1 MSFKKNLL
9 KVTFII
15 VNDNLY
21 NYFAYMST
29 HKFNMKKPVS
39 ISNITIL
46 LILIYLVLFEF
57 IWITQSVIPKPSLVI
72 ESFLSLWSEYKLL
85 TAFFETTAIIFPAI
99 LIAIVLLE
107 IIVKL
112 FSRIIESFSGIFNIT
127 VPFKYFSILF
137 VALLLNYT
145 FPESFLA
152 EFLFAILF
160 VLSKLLKMVLDEY
173 SSIAEEYILTA
184 RSLGLSKNKIF
195 AQVIWKSL
203 KPKIYFKLTS
213 LHVQLW
219 AVVLI
224 YEFVGSSIGMG
235 SIYRLA
241 FNYNDILAILSLGIF
256 VSLVIFVVNSILNIV
271 VSKLIFWK

>member
-1 MSFKKNLL
+1 MSFEKNLL

-29 HKFNMKKPVS
+29 HKFYTNKPVS
-39 ISNITIL
+39 ISNITFL

-57 IWITQSVIPKPSLVI
+57 IWITQSVIPKPSLII

-107 IIVKL
+107 IIVNL
-112 FSRIIESFSGIFNIT
+112 FSRTIESFSGIFNIT

-137 VALLLNYT
+137 VALLFNYT

-160 VLSKLLKMVLDEY
+160 VLSKLLKVVLDEY
-173 SSIAEEYILTA
+173 SSVAEEYILTA
-184 RSLGLSKNKIF
+184 KSLGLSKNKIF
-195 AQVIWKSL
+195 SQVIWKSL
-203 KPKIYFKLTS
+203 KSKVYFKLTS
-213 LHVQLW
+213 FHTQLW

-256 VSLVIFVVNSILNIV
+256 ISLVIFVINSILNIV

>member
-29 HKFNMKKPVS
+29 HKIYTNKPVS

-57 IWITQSVIPKPSLVI
+57 IWITQSVIPKPSLII

-107 IIVKL
+107 IIVNL
-112 FSRIIESFSGIFNIT
+112 FSRTIESFSGIFNIT
-127 VPFKYFSILF
+127 APFKYFSILF

-184 RSLGLSKNKIF
+184 KSLGLSKNKIF
-195 AQVIWKSL
+195 TQVIWKSL

-256 VSLVIFVVNSILNIV
+256 ISLVIFVINSILNIV